1 MQVMQEL
8 HVTQRLLTAGQVGD
22 MLGID
27 TSTVYRMAGDG
38 RLPAV
43 KVGRQWRFPADQIDR
58 LLGGVPERQPEPHR
72 VQGEPNGVGAELE
85 LEAAVVNMAAKA
97 LGVMMVYTD
106 MDGKPLTPVANP
118 CRRFEARAGD
128 PTFVAE
134 CAAEW
139 REFANDPDLRP
150 SFRSGMHGFECA
162 RSFVRSGTQLT
173 GMVLVGGIA
182 PEGQPDPDLY
192 VLTES
197 ERQHVLAALP
207 DAAVL
212 LSRISRAF
220 ETNNET
226 RSTQ

>member
-1 MQVMQEL
+1 M
-8 HVTQRLLTAGQVGD
+8 TQKLLTAQQVKEVLD
-22 MLGID
+22 ID
-27 TSTVYRMAGDG
+27 TSTIYRMASDG
-38 RLPAV
+38 RLAAV
-43 KVGRQWRFPADQIDR
+43 KVGRQWRFPADQIER
-58 LLGGVPERQPEPHR
+58 LVGGATTQPS
-72 VQGEPNGVGAELE
+72 PNAATARSLE
-85 LEAAVVNMAAKA
+85 LEEAVVNMAAKA

-106 MDGKPLTPVANP
+106 MNGEPLTSVANP

-139 REFANDPDLRP
+139 REFAEDPDLRP
-150 SFRSGMHGFECA
+150 TFQLGQHGFECA

-182 PEGQPDPDLY
+182 PEGQTDSDLY

-197 ERQHVLAALP
+197 EREHVLAALP

-212 LSRISRAF
+212 LSRISKAF
-220 ETNNET
+220 ETNNNA

>member
-1 MQVMQEL
+1 M
-8 HVTQRLLTAGQVGD
+8 TQKLLTAQQVKD
-22 MLGID
+22 VLDID
-27 TSTVYRMAGDG
+27 TSTIYRMASDG
-38 RLPAV
+38 RLAAV
-43 KVGRQWRFPADQIDR
+43 KVGRQWRFPADQIER
-58 LLGGVPERQPEPHR
+58 LVGGASAQPTSTAN
-72 VQGEPNGVGAELE
+72 QTLE

-106 MDGKPLTPVANP
+106 MTGKPLTPVANP

-139 REFANDPDLRP
+139 REFAEDPDLRP
-150 SFRSGMHGFECA
+150 TFRLGRHGFECA

-182 PEGQPDPDLY
+182 PDGQPDSDLY
-192 VLTES
+192 VLTEA
-197 ERQHVLAALP
+197 EREHVLAALP

-212 LSRISRAF
+212 LSRISKAF
-220 ETNNET
+220 QTNNET
-226 RSTQ
+226 RSTR

>member
-1 MQVMQEL
+1 
-8 HVTQRLLTAGQVGD
+8 
-22 MLGID
+22 
-27 TSTVYRMAGDG
+27 
-38 RLPAV
+38 
-43 KVGRQWRFPADQIDR
+43 RQWRFPADQIERLVRTPVVDR
-58 LLGGVPERQPEPHR
+58 PERVPA
-72 VQGEPNGVGAELE
+72 GKSLE
-85 LEAAVVNMAAKA
+85 LQEAVVNMAAKA

-106 MDGKPLTPVANP
+106 MSGEPLTPVANP

-134 CAAEW
+134 CASEW
-139 REFANDPDLRP
+139 RQFADDPDLRP
-150 SFRSGMHGFECA
+150 SFRLGRHGFECA

-182 PEGQPDPDLY
+182 PEGTADSDLY

-207 DAAVL
+207 DTAVL
-212 LSRISRAF
+212 LSRISKAL

>member
-1 MQVMQEL
+1 
-8 HVTQRLLTAGQVGD
+8 
-22 MLGID
+22 
-27 TSTVYRMAGDG
+27 
-38 RLPAV
+38 
-43 KVGRQWRFPADQIDR
+43 
-58 LLGGVPERQPEPHR
+58 
-72 VQGEPNGVGAELE
+72 
-85 LEAAVVNMAAKA
+85 MAAKA

-106 MDGKPLTPVANP
+106 MNGEPLTPVANP

-139 REFANDPDLRP
+139 REFAEDPDLRP
-150 SFRSGMHGFECA
+150 AFRLGRHGFECA

-182 PEGQPDPDLY
+182 PEGQTDSDLY

-197 ERQHVLAALP
+197 EREHVLAALP

-212 LSRISRAF
+212 LSRISKAF
-220 ETNNET
+220 EPNDNA

>member
-1 MQVMQEL
+1 M
-8 HVTQRLLTAGQVGD
+8 TQKLLTAQQVREVLD
-22 MLGID
+22 ID
-27 TSTVYRMAGDG
+27 TSTIYRMASDG
-38 RLPAV
+38 RLAAV
-43 KVGRQWRFPADQIDR
+43 KVGRQWRFPADQIER
-58 LLGGVPERQPEPHR
+58 LVGGATAPQAERAPAGR
-72 VQGEPNGVGAELE
+72 TLE
-85 LEAAVVNMAAKA
+85 LEQAVVNMAAKA

-106 MDGKPLTPVANP
+106 MNGEPLTPVANP

-139 REFANDPDLRP
+139 REFAEDPDLRP
-150 SFRSGMHGFECA
+150 TLQLGRHGFECA

-182 PEGQPDPDLY
+182 PEGRPDSDLY

-197 ERQHVLAALP
+197 EREHVLAALP

-212 LSRISRAF
+212 LSRISKAF

>member
-8 HVTQRLLTAGQVGD
+8 HMTQRLLTAGQVGD
-22 MLGID
+22 MFGID

-58 LLGGVPERQPEPHR
+58 LLGGAPEQQAQPPM
-72 VQGEPNGVGAELE
+72 VNAELE
-85 LEAAVVNMAAKA
+85 LEEGVLNLAANA

-106 MDGKPLTPVANP
+106 MDGRPLTKVANP
-118 CRRFEARAGD
+118 CRRFESRAGD
-128 PTFVAE
+128 ASFIAE
-134 CAAEW
+134 CASEW

-150 SFRSGMHGFECA
+150 RFRIGKHGFECA
-162 RSFVRSGTQLT
+162 RTFVRSGTQLT

-182 PEGQPDPDLY
+182 PEGATDPDLF

-197 ERQHVLAALP
+197 QREHVLAALP
-207 DAAVL
+207 DTAAL
-212 LSRISRAF
+212 ISRISRVF
-220 ETNNET
+220 ETNNQP
-226 RSTQ
+226 RSNQ

>member
-8 HVTQRLLTAGQVGD
+8 HTTQRLLTAGQVGD

-43 KVGRQWRFPADQIDR
+43 KVGRQWRFPAEQIDR
-58 LLGGVPERQPEPHR
+58 LLGGVPERQPGPPA
-72 VQGEPNGVGAELE
+72 VNAELE
-85 LEAAVVNMAAKA
+85 LEEGVLNLAANA

-106 MDGKPLTPVANP
+106 MNGEPLTKVANP
-118 CRRFEARAGD
+118 CRRFESRAGD
-128 PTFVAE
+128 AGFIAE
-134 CAAEW
+134 CASEW

-150 SFRSGMHGFECA
+150 RFRIGKHGFECA
-162 RSFVRSGTQLT
+162 RTFVRSGTQLT

-182 PEGQPDPDLY
+182 PEGEKDSDLF
-192 VLTES
+192 VLTASQRE
-197 ERQHVLAALP
+197 QVLAALP
-207 DAAVL
+207 DTAAL
-212 LSRISRAF
+212 ISRISRVF
-220 ETNNET
+220 ESNNNT